1 MNSRHLVFK
10 SSRVTQFSSRRSRL
24 CLGLFWAICLVA
36 SPSNL
41 QAQSPIITGSNGS
54 GSNGSSTVISQT
66 LPPPPVLAPSQVIGQ
81 PTLEHSNQPALVQ
94 GTILPGTPVS
104 NPSSHETDSSH
115 DLSPAISLPSTESG
129 RIDLMFNPVIPGIGL
144 YPKPADEINAIRKQ
158 LGGGL
163 SQHLKE
169 VTGVDPQVRDS
180 LEARFQSELSRLAS
194 EAEQRNQTQPDHRGG
209 QADAQREYIG
219 QPVGQPVGLAT
230 PQRYGQPFNSSPVN
244 SGANRADLLR
254 DAARTLDQMA
264 SQFETSGLYEE
275 ADQVRAQ
282 AQRFWLKSRFQNQG
296 AGN

>member
-54 GSNGSSTVISQT
+54 GSNDSSTVISQT

-129 RIDLMFNPVIPGIGL
+129 RI
-144 YPKPADEINAIRKQ
+144 ADEINAIRKQ

-169 VTGVDPQVRDS
+169 VTGAYPQVRDS

-209 QADAQREYIG
+209 QADAQREYI
-219 QPVGQPVGLAT
+219 GQPVGLAT

>member
-54 GSNGSSTVISQT
+54 GSNDSSTVISQT

-104 NPSSHETDSSH
+104 NPSSHETASSH
-115 DLSPAISLPSTESG
+115 DLSPAISLPSAESG
-129 RIDLMFNPVIPGIGL
+129 RI
-144 YPKPADEINAIRKQ
+144 ADEINAIRKQ

-264 SQFETSGLYEE
+264 SQF
-275 ADQVRAQ
+275 A
-282 AQRFWLKSRFQNQG
+282 
-296 AGN
+296 